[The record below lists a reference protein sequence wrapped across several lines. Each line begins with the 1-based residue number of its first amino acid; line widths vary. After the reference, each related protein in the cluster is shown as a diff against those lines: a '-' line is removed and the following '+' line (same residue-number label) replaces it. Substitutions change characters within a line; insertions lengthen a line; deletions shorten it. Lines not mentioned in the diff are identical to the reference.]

1 MRQTIRGFIT
11 EYKWIYTILGIIGNV
26 CFFVG
31 SIFFLFETLQT
42 AGTWLFIFGS
52 LGMLIG
58 SLGSAI
64 VMAQRDSERSNPG
77 RNQRRQDSRHTGS
90 NSGKPDQTLTAPV
103 MRGRATRRSDR

>member
-1 MRQTIRGFIT
+1 MRQAVKIFVSK
-11 EYKWIYTILGIIGNV
+11 YKWIHTIIGIIGNV

-58 SLGSAI
+58 SIGSAI
-64 VMAQRDSERSNPG
+64 VMAHRDSERSNTG

-103 MRGRATRRSDR
+103 MRGRATRRSNR